1 MAGLFISTEPPQVPE
16 PSQNHVRSSSRARSR
31 GPGPLMYEPFPS
43 PGLIPGPVTFYGQPG
58 VYPGP
63 GPNQFPPGVYRG
75 PGPNQFPPGVYRGP
89 AAFAVPRFPGPRGR
103 QPRKMAP
110 LLVFTFLMSSLK
122 LGVEGLNPVQ
132 CPFGKR
138 RLEIHPKHI

>member
-75 PGPNQFPPGVYRGP
+75 P

-103 QPRKMAP
+103 QPRKTAP